1 VNAHTPDSWF
11 KVMAVWTVAFI
22 EYLKGTFEW
31 VNQNSATV
39 MFWIGAIYGV
49 LNIIV
54 LIRREFFRN
63 HKNGPSQ

>member
-1 VNAHTPDSWF
+1 MNAHNPDPWF
-11 KVMAVWTVAFI
+11 KVAIVWLI
-22 EYLKGTFEW
+22 GLFETITD
-31 VNQNSATV
+31 NSAAV